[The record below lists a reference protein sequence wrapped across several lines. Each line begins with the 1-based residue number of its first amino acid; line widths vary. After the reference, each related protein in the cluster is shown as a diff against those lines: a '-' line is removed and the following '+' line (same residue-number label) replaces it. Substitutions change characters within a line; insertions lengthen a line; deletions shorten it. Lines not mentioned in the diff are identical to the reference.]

1 MTDGHAISRILC
13 IFISVLYVARSWC
26 MRSQPRASQG
36 VVGIPWL
43 WGWVTLWPSESPH
56 IFPPPPPLAIPPSPT
71 LLLLL
76 LFSPRP
82 LPNPA
87 FFHVL
92 AQTRRFITCTG
103 NWRGIIVS
111 SVHCKFICSVIY
123 RKYIPFF
130 PPLKRTLMPPVPS
143 SRAKVRR
150 HTEPGVVTHSALNS
164 HSPPSPY
171 SPFSSTSPSPPLQG
185 PFPQRP
191 YYDSSVTNICD
202 IFNVPERSDNALI
215 LRTHHAQLTCT
226 E

>member
-1 MTDGHAISRILC
+1 MSPPLSARPTWVRPNVQRRERKAEEEGGFQHFPFPLSVSPRSPARRPADSRGGYSILTDGHAISRILC

-103 NWRGIIVS
+103 NWRGIILS

-130 PPLKRTLMPPVPS
+130 PHSNAHSCHPYQVLVLRLDATLS
-143 SRAKVRR
+143 Q
-150 HTEPGVVTHSALNS
+150 EL
-164 HSPPSPY
+164 
-171 SPFSSTSPSPPLQG
+171 
-185 PFPQRP
+185 
-191 YYDSSVTNICD
+191 
-202 IFNVPERSDNALI
+202 
-215 LRTHHAQLTCT
+215 
-226 E
+226 